1 MEKIAIIDMGSNSIR
16 FVALQIGDNGS
27 YTFLF
32 QEKEAIRLGEGLSQS
47 GVLSEQG
54 MERAL
59 NCLKVYQHIMS
70 VGEIKNCI
78 AVATAAVRNASNG
91 DEFLKKINAETGVT
105 MNVISGE

>member
-70 VGEIKNCI
+70 VGEIKT
-78 AVATAAVRNASNG
+78 VSPSQQQPFEMHQTAMS
-91 DEFLKKINAETGVT
+91 F
-105 MNVISGE
+105 